1 MKHVFGFLLTLII
14 SYGYSGS
21 LNAQWVQTNGL
32 SGGNVAA
39 LTVSGD
45 DLFAATGDGVF
56 RSTDDGGS
64 WVAVDSGLSNAAV
77 VCLAANGTRLFAG
90 TYGDGIFL
98 STNNGAT
105 WTAADSGLT
114 ATAVISLD
122 TSGSNL
128 LAGADGQGVFL
139 STDNGTSWVQTVSS
153 FAQVYAF
160 ATIGTNLFAATGNG
174 VLLSADKGATWTSL
188 NHSPNANTL
197 LSFYSD
203 LLAGTSSGVF
213 ESTNDGTSWVPLMS
227 PGLTNS
233 NVNVLVASGPNI
245 FAGTD
250 DGVFL
255 LKDTVWTQTGL
266 PNISA
271 RALVVKGANIFAGTY
286 GHGVY
291 RRPLSEMITSVK
303 QAPADLPRRFVLYQN
318 YPNPFNPGTAI
329 GYDLPKRSQVKLI
342 VYDVLGR
349 QVETL
354 VNSEKQPGH
363 YEVTFDASRLPSG
376 IYFYRL
382 QAGTSIETKKLVVLK

>member
-1 MKHVFGFLLTLII
+1 MKQVFGYLLMLII

-32 SGGNVAA
+32 SSGNVAA
-39 LTVSGD
+39 LTMSGD

-90 TYGDGIFL
+90 TYGDGMFL

-114 ATAVISLD
+114 ATAIISLD
-122 TSGSNL
+122 TSGSNV

-139 STDNGTSWVQTVSS
+139 STDNGTSWVQTVST

-160 ATIGTNLFAATGNG
+160 TTIGTNLFAATGNG
-174 VLLSADKGATWTSL
+174 VLLSTDKGATWTSL
-188 NHSPNANTL
+188 NSSPNANTL
-197 LSFYSD
+197 LSFYSN

-227 PGLTNS
+227 PGLTTS

-250 DGVFL
+250 NGVFL
-255 LKDTVWTQTGL
+255 LKDTVWTRTGL
-266 PNISA
+266 PNISV
-271 RALVVKGANIFAGTY
+271 RALVLKGANIFAGTY

-291 RRPLSEMITSVK
+291 QRPLSEMITSVK
-303 QAPADLPRRFVLYQN
+303 QAPADLPQRFVLYQN

-354 VNSEKQPGH
+354 VNGEKQPGH

-382 QAGTSIETKKLVVLK
+382 QAGMSIETKKLVVLK